1 MVERKYELAPST
13 VLVST
18 LVTPEAERPKT
29 ETLEG
34 VARWLAGP
42 ARREASFA
50 RTLDEFSWRLT
61 AAGIGLLRVGVVTT
75 TLHPQFM
82 GATYQWWKDTAETR
96 KVMVKH
102 EVMDI
107 VPLDD
112 NPIAQARDSGQPIR
126 RRIDAPDA
134 VLDFSVLH
142 DLKARGATDYLL
154 FPVESPFGFGPMLM
168 TYVSDAVGGFRQAE
182 IDLLTGFSRDLAILS
197 DMRSQRQIAENV
209 LSAYLGAQ
217 TGPRVLAGEVRRG
230 SGQKIS
236 AAIWSSDLRGF
247 TALSDHAPAE
257 TVIATLNALFD
268 LQATAIHAEG
278 GEILKFIGDGV
289 LAIFPAATPEAAQSA
304 ARRAL
309 GAARATLTALGAGE
323 ADPPLRL
330 VIALHFGEV
339 TYGNIG
345 SADRVDFTVIGPA
358 VNLVSRIE
366 AVAKARDLPLIVSDD
381 FARAYG
387 YCQELPS
394 LGRFELRGLSAPH
407 ELFAPAVGAGT
418 DHDLDI
424 SAA

>member
-1 MVERKYELAPST
+1 MVEQYSLAASAVVVST
-13 VLVST
+13 VR
-18 LVTPEAERPKT
+18 TPEDQRAKS
-29 ETLEG
+29 ETLDG

-50 RTLDEFSWRLT
+50 QTLDEFSWRLT
-61 AAGIGLLRVGVVTT
+61 AAGLGLLRVGVNTL
-75 TLHPQFM
+75 TLHPRFL
-82 GATYQWWKDTAETR
+82 GATYTWWKDTGETR
-96 KVMVKH
+96 KTMIKH
-102 EVMDI
+102 EVLDI
-107 VPLDD
+107 VPLAD
-112 NPIAQARDSGQPIR
+112 NPISKLRATGEPIR

-134 VLDFSVLH
+134 VLDYSVLH

-154 FPVESPFGFGPMLM
+154 FGAESPFGFEPHAVS
-168 TYVSDAVGGFRQAE
+168 YVSDAPGGFRQAE
-182 IDLLTGFSRDLAILS
+182 IDVLMGFGRDLALMA

-230 SGQKIS
+230 SGQKIL

-289 LAIFPAATPEAAQSA
+289 LAIFPAATVEAAQGA

-309 GAARATLTALGAGE
+309 AAARATLAAMATG
-323 ADPPLRL
+323 DPSLRL

-345 SADRVDFTVIGPA
+345 SAERVDFTVIGPA

-366 AVAKARDLPLIVSDD
+366 AIAKAKDLPLIVSDD
-381 FARAYG
+381 FARAFG
-387 YCQELPS
+387 YCSQLPS

-407 ELFAPAVGAGT
+407 ELFAPA
-418 DHDLDI
+418 I
-424 SAA
+424 

>member
-1 MVERKYELAPST
+1 MVEQYRLAPST
-13 VLVST
+13 VVVST
-18 LVTPEAERPKT
+18 VQTPESERPRV
-29 ETLEG
+29 ETLDG

-61 AAGIGLLRVGVVTT
+61 AAGIGLLRVGANTS

-82 GATYQWWKDTAETR
+82 GATYHWWKDEATTR
-96 KVMVKH
+96 KIMVKH
-102 EVMDI
+102 EVMDV
-107 VPLDD
+107 VPMAD
-112 NPIAQARDSGQPIR
+112 NPVFQVREEGRTIR
-126 RRIDAPDA
+126 RRLDGPDA
-134 VLDFSVLH
+134 VLDYSVLH
-142 DLKARGATDYLL
+142 DLKARGGTDYLI
-154 FPVESPFGFGPMLM
+154 FPVESPFGFEALVM
-168 TYVSDAVGGFRQAE
+168 TYVSDAPGGFRQAE
-182 IDLLTGFSRDLAILS
+182 IDVLTGFARDLALIS

-230 SGQKIS
+230 SGQKIL

-268 LQATAIHAEG
+268 LQAQAIDAEG

-289 LAIFPAATPEAAQSA
+289 LAIFPAASPDGARAAAQH
-304 ARRAL
+304 AL
-309 GAARATLTALGAGE
+309 AAARATLAALGAGE

-339 TYGNIG
+339 VYGNIG
-345 SADRVDFTVIGPA
+345 SAGRVDFTVIGPA

-366 AVAKARDLPLIVSDD
+366 AIAKAKDLPLIVSDD
-381 FARAYG
+381 FARAFG

-407 ELFAPAVGAGT
+407 ELFAPDVAE
-418 DHDLDI
+418 
-424 SAA
+424 AAPCA

>member
-1 MVERKYELAPST
+1 MVEQYSLEGSVVVVST
-13 VLVST
+13 VRTS
-18 LVTPEAERPKT
+18 EDERPKF

-50 RTLDEFSWRLT
+50 KTIDEFSWRLT
-61 AAGIGLLRVGVVTT
+61 AAGLGLLRVSVNTS
-75 TLHPQFM
+75 TLHPQFI
-82 GATYQWWKDTAETR
+82 GATYQWWKDTGETR
-96 KVMVKH
+96 KTMIKH

-107 VPLDD
+107 VPLAD
-112 NPIAQARDSGQPIR
+112 NPISHLRATGQPIR

-134 VLDFSVLH
+134 VLDYTILE
-142 DLKARGATDYLL
+142 DLKARGGTDYIL
-154 FPVESPFGFGPMLM
+154 FAAESPFGFEPHAVG
-168 TYVSDAVGGFRQAE
+168 YVSDAPGGFRQAE
-182 IDLLTGFSRDLAILS
+182 IDVLMGFGRDLAIIA

-247 TALSDHAPAE
+247 TALSDHAPSE

-268 LQATAIHAEG
+268 LQAKAIHAEG

-289 LAIFPAATPEAAQSA
+289 LAIFPAATSADARGAAQSA
-304 ARRAL
+304 LA
-309 GAARATLTALGAGE
+309 AARATLEALGGGE
-323 ADPPLRL
+323 AEPALRL

-366 AVAKARDLPLIVSDD
+366 AVAKSRDLALIVSDD

-394 LGRFELRGLSAPH
+394 LGRFELRGLSAAH
-407 ELFAPAVGAGT
+407 ELFAPA
-418 DHDLDI
+418 L
-424 SAA
+424 

>member
-1 MVERKYELAPST
+1 MVEQYKLAPST
-13 VLVST
+13 VVVST
-18 LVTPEAERPKT
+18 VETPEGDRPKA

-34 VARWLAGP
+34 VARWLAGL

-50 RTLDEFSWRLT
+50 KTLDEFSWRLT
-61 AAGIGLLRVGVVTT
+61 AAGIGLLRVGVNAS
-75 TLHPQFM
+75 TLHPQFI
-82 GATYQWWKDTAETR
+82 GATYHWWKDEAVTR
-96 KVMVKH
+96 KIMVKH
-102 EVMDI
+102 EVIDV
-107 VPLDD
+107 VPLAD
-112 NPIAQARDSGQPIR
+112 NPIFQVREQKRIIR
-126 RRIDAPDA
+126 RRLDGPEAEF
-134 VLDFSVLH
+134 DFSILH
-142 DLKARGATDYLL
+142 DLKARGGTDYLI
-154 FPVESPFGFGPMLM
+154 FPVESPFGFESVVMSF
-168 TYVSDAVGGFRQAE
+168 VSDAPGGFRQAE
-182 IDLLTGFSRDLAILS
+182 IDLLMGFARDLAVMS

-289 LAIFPAATPEAAQSA
+289 LAIFPAATPEAAQGA

-309 GAARATLTALGAGE
+309 GAARATLAALGAGE
-323 ADPPLRL
+323 DDPPLRL

-345 SADRVDFTVIGPA
+345 SAERVDFTVIGPA

-366 AVAKARDLPLIVSDD
+366 AIAKSRDLALIVSDD
-381 FARAYG
+381 FARAFG
-387 YCQELPS
+387 YCTDLPS

-407 ELFAPAVGAGT
+407 ELFAPDIRVGTGQG
-418 DHDLDI
+418 LDI

>member
-1 MVERKYELAPST
+1 MVEQYSLAGST
-13 VLVST
+13 VVVST
-18 LVTPEAERPKT
+18 VRTPEDERAKF

-42 ARREASFA
+42 ARREFSFA
-50 RTLDEFSWRLT
+50 KTLDEFSWRLT
-61 AAGIGLLRVGVVTT
+61 AAGLGLLRVGVNTS
-75 TLHPQFM
+75 TLHPQFI
-82 GATYQWWKDTAETR
+82 GSTYQWWKDTGET
-96 KVMVKH
+96 KKTMIKH

-107 VPLDD
+107 VPLAD
-112 NPIAQARDSGQPIR
+112 NPISKLRSTGEAIR
-126 RRIDAPDA
+126 RRIDAPGA
-134 VLDFSVLH
+134 VLDYTILE
-142 DLKARGATDYLL
+142 DLKARGGTDYIL
-154 FPVESPFGFGPMLM
+154 FGAESPFGFEPHAVS
-168 TYVSDAVGGFRQAE
+168 YVSDAPGGFRQAE
-182 IDLLTGFSRDLAILS
+182 IDVLMGFGRDLAVIA

-257 TVIATLNALFD
+257 TVITTLNALFD
-268 LQATAIHAEG
+268 LQAAAINAEG

-289 LAIFPAATPEAAQSA
+289 LAIFPAATPEAAQGA

-309 GAARATLTALGAGE
+309 AAARATLEALGANV

-366 AVAKARDLPLIVSDD
+366 AIAKAKDLPLIVSDD
-381 FARAYG
+381 FARAFG

-407 ELFAPAVGAGT
+407 ELFAPGV
-418 DHDLDI
+418 
-424 SAA
+424 

>member
-1 MVERKYELAPST
+1 MAEPYSLAPST

-18 LVTPEAERPKT
+18 LSTPEAERPQV

-50 RTLDEFSWRLT
+50 KTLDEFSWRLT
-61 AAGIGLLRVGVVTT
+61 AAGIGLLRVGVITT

-96 KVMVKH
+96 KIMVKH

-107 VPLDD
+107 VPISD
-112 NPIAQARDSGQPIR
+112 NPVMQSRETGQPIR
-126 RRIDAPDA
+126 RRLDTPDA
-134 VLDFSVLH
+134 VMDFSVLH
-142 DLKARGATDYLL
+142 DIKARGATDYLL
-154 FPVESPFGFGPMLM
+154 FPVESPFGFGPTVM

-182 IDLLTGFSRDLAILS
+182 IDLLMGFARDIALMA

-230 SGQKIS
+230 SGQRIS

-247 TALSDHAPAE
+247 TALSDHASAE

-268 LQATAIHAEG
+268 LQANAIHAEG

-289 LAIFPAATPEAAQSA
+289 LAIFPAATVDAAQTA

-309 GAARATLTALGAGE
+309 AAARATLGAMGTG
-323 ADPPLRL
+323 DPSLRL

-366 AVAKARDLPLIVSDD
+366 AIAKARDLPLIVSDD
-381 FARAYG
+381 FARAFG

-407 ELFAPAVGAGT
+407 ELFAPGM
-418 DHDLDI
+418 
-424 SAA
+424 